1 MDKKQL
7 IYHNGEWIEGNVDE
21 IIEKAAKE
29 GRLLYHNGK
38 KVDNNIFEREEDAN
52 EIDSEMNEFPV
63 DDKYKIELNL
73 FGIDKKELLYLL
85 KKIEVKINA
94 YFFDDE
100 IIKDYIITRNT
111 EIQEEAMLRILFYF
125 RYKNKG
131 KEIVDNIIKKR
142 IKKKPSLRKYGVEKI
157 REQVWMY
164 FMLGYHDYFPYL
176 KDFRD
181 RHLEEMDERIRRK
194 MLEEL

>member
-38 KVDNNIFEREEDAN
+38 KVDNNIFEREEDTN

-73 FGIDKKELLYLL
+73 FEIDKKELLYLL

-125 RYKNKG
+125 RYKS
-131 KEIVDNIIKKR
+131 KEKK
-142 IKKKPSLRKYGVEKI
+142 
-157 REQVWMY
+157 
-164 FMLGYHDYFPYL
+164 
-176 KDFRD
+176 
-181 RHLEEMDERIRRK
+181 
-194 MLEEL
+194 

>member
-38 KVDNNIFEREEDAN
+38 KVDNNIFEREEDTN

-73 FGIDKKELLYLL
+73 FEIDKKELLYLL

-111 EIQEEAMLRILFYF
+111 EIQEEEAMLRILFYF

-142 IKKKPSLRKYGVEKI
+142 IKKKPSLRKYGVKKI

-164 FMLGYHDYFPYL
+164 FMLGYHDCFPYL

-194 MLEEL
+194 MLE